1 MEISHSKIHDLITQ
15 AKKKEP
21 LMEKEYRYTS
31 PTREE
36 VLGMRYKRGELVID
50 KETGKGG
57 EVIGGIR
64 ETVVAG

>member
-21 LMEKEYRYTS
+21 LMEKEYRYSS

-36 VLGMRYKRGELVID
+36 VLGMRFNRGETIID
-50 KETGKGG
+50 LETGKEG

-64 ETVVAG
+64 EAVVTG

>member
-1 MEISHSKIHDLITQ
+1 MEINHRKVHDLIVQ

-21 LMEKEYRYTS
+21 LSEERYRYIT

-36 VLGMRYKRGELVID
+36 VLGMRYKRGDDIID
-50 KETGKGG
+50 LETGEGG

-64 ETVVAG
+64 ETVTKG